1 MSIYTSSSA
10 LSSPRIRAKARAS
23 GRNVCAPGKRRAG
36 RVKRRL
42 RGTRKYGREVGRG
55 AWLVEYRK
63 KREREGGRVARKRK
77 REGEGKYKERR
88 EKVYVGCEEENNRS

>member
-63 KREREGGRVARKRK
+63 KRERERDRESLVVLRSTPYPPERVGGI
-77 REGEGKYKERR
+77 
-88 EKVYVGCEEENNRS
+88 S